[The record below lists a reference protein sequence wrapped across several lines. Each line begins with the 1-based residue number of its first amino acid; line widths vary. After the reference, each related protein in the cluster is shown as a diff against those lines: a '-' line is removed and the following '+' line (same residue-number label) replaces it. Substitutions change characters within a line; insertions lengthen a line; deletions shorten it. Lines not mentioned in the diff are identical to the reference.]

1 MVFNAVIEWRNKNV
15 LGVIFVL
22 FLGQLVSTN
31 LAINSFTS
39 SLLANHSVNAP
50 LTQGLL
56 CYSLLALVY
65 TPIVL
70 YRRQKLAVPWY
81 WYLLLGFIDVQGNLC
96 VVKAYQYSSIT
107 SVMLLDCWTTPWA
120 MILTWIFMGTR
131 YSICQF
137 FGAAIC
143 MAGLCLVIFSD
154 SVGGASGG
162 KNPLLGDGLV
172 IAGTVCYALSNVG
185 MEYCVKKKD
194 LVEGLSMLGIF
205 GVLVSIF
212 QICLI
217 ERNNLE
223 EIKWSPEIISIFGS
237 FAVSAF
243 VFYSTVPYVLKLG
256 GAVFFNLS
264 LLTSDVWGVMI
275 RVFVFHQN
283 IQWLYYVSFITVGVG
298 LIIYSTNDQNSI
310 TTTNVENENDN
321 IQYRLLDEENK
332 GVKSQMPIT

>member
-1 MVFNAVIEWRNKNV
+1 MLFDAMVAWRNKNV
-15 LGVIFVL
+15 LGVIFLL

-31 LAINSFTS
+31 LALNSFTS

-50 LTQGLL
+50 LTQVLL
-56 CYSLLALVY
+56 CYTLLALVY

-70 YRRQKLAVPWY
+70 YRQKLSVPWY
-81 WYLLLGFIDVQGNLC
+81 WYLLLGFIDVQGNFC

-120 MILTWIFMGTR
+120 IILTWIFMGTR

-137 FGAAIC
+137 FGAAVC
-143 MAGLCLVIFSD
+143 MAGLCLVVFSD

-194 LVEGLSMLGIF
+194 LVEVLSMLGIF
-205 GVLVSIF
+205 GMLVSIC
-212 QICLI
+212 QICLM

-223 EIKWSPEIISIFGS
+223 EIRWSPEIISLFGS
-237 FAVSAF
+237 FTVSAF
-243 VFYSTVPYVLKLG
+243 VFYSTIPYVMKLG

-264 LLTSDVWGVMI
+264 LLTSDVWGVII

-298 LIIYSTNDQNSI
+298 LFIYSTNDQNSI

>member
-1 MVFNAVIEWRNKNV
+1 MLFDAMIEWRNKNM

-31 LAINSFTS
+31 LAVNSFTS

-50 LTQGLL
+50 LTQVLL
-56 CYSLLALVY
+56 CYTLLALVY

-96 VVKAYQYSSIT
+96 
-107 SVMLLDCWTTPWA
+107 
-120 MILTWIFMGTR
+120 GTR

-143 MAGLCLVIFSD
+143 MAGLCLVVFSD

-162 KNPLLGDGLV
+162 KHPLLGDGLV
-172 IAGTVCYALSNVG
+172 IAGLG

-194 LVEGLSMLGIF
+194 LVEVLSMLGIF
-205 GVLVSIF
+205 GMLVSIC
-212 QICLI
+212 QICLM
-217 ERNNLE
+217 EKNNLE
-223 EIKWSPEIISIFGS
+223 AIRWSPEIISLFGS
-237 FAVSAF
+237 FMVSAF
-243 VFYSTVPYVLKLG
+243 VFYSTIPYVLKLG
-256 GAVFFNLS
+256 GAVLFNLS

-298 LIIYSTNDQNSI
+298 LVIYSTNDQNSI
-310 TTTNVENENDN
+310 TTTNVENENQNENDN
-321 IQYRLLDEENK
+321 SQYQLLDEENK
-332 GVKSQMPIT
+332 GVRGQTAIT

>member
-1 MVFNAVIEWRNKNV
+1 MLFDAMIEWRNKNM

-31 LAINSFTS
+31 LAVNSFTS

-50 LTQGLL
+50 LTQVLL
-56 CYSLLALVY
+56 CYTLLALVY

-96 VVKAYQYSSIT
+96 VVKAYRYSSIT

-120 MILTWIFMGTR
+120 MILTWIFIGTR

-143 MAGLCLVIFSD
+143 MAGLCLVVFSD

-162 KNPLLGDGLV
+162 KHPLLGDGLV
-172 IAGTVCYALSNVG
+172 IAGLG

-194 LVEGLSMLGIF
+194 LVEVLSMLGIF
-205 GVLVSIF
+205 GMLVSIC
-212 QICLI
+212 QICLM
-217 ERNNLE
+217 EKNNLE
-223 EIKWSPEIISIFGS
+223 AIRWSPEIISLFGS
-237 FAVSAF
+237 FMVSAF
-243 VFYSTVPYVLKLG
+243 VFYSTIPYVLKLG
-256 GAVFFNLS
+256 GAVLFNLS

-298 LIIYSTNDQNSI
+298 LVIYSTNDQNSI
-310 TTTNVENENDN
+310 TTTNVENENQNENDN
-321 IQYRLLDEENK
+321 SQYQLLDEENK
-332 GVKSQMPIT
+332 GVRGQTAIT